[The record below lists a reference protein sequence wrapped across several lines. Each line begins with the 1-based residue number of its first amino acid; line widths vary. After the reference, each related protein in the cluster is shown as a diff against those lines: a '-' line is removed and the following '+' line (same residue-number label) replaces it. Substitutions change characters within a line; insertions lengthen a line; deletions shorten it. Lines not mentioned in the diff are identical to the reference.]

1 MMSQALKKSN
11 PARLHKR
18 FYTHQ
23 KLVVTCEGAGN
34 LSLSGPDSRL
44 HGMFINTPI
53 PLAGTVL
60 KLAFRLT
67 RVDVKIC
74 VRGEVRYCMPCVGV
88 GVESLELSTDARAAI
103 EKEIEKAKSERLS
116 EVNEYSGRRRWDL
129 WELTPMNSSG
139 IRSLRCRLA
148 SLTRLVS
155 TAKCCVKGSDHAVL
169 LFKAVI
175 LM

>member
-1 MMSQALKKSN
+1 LKKQVYPYDVASIEEIQPST
-11 PARLHKR
+11 PAQAI
-18 FYTHQ
+18 FYPPE
-23 KLVVTCEGAGN
+23 LVVTCEGAGN

-74 VRGEVRYCMPCVGV
+74 ARGEVRYCMPGVGV

-103 EKEIEKAKSERLS
+103 EKEIEGAKSERLS

-129 WELTPMNSSG
+129 WELTPIHSS
-139 IRSLRCRLA
+139 
-148 SLTRLVS
+148 
-155 TAKCCVKGSDHAVL
+155 
-169 LFKAVI
+169 
-175 LM
+175 